1 MDSDNYPITLCLL
14 SSQEPPKA
22 YNVLRTF
29 HSPSE
34 TISPVGIGFCCVV
47 LHNSPIR
54 YASWA
59 KHNQRLDDE
68 YTCGRLHRPSD
79 HYFGYG
85 LWAIGYGLEY
95 AVCRYPCLSPLTFR
109 LIVSCLIAS
118 SPLIS
123 NLIPCLGSVLTQMP
137 QADVEAVRSS
147 ASQNLHTR
155 P

>member
-34 TISPVGIGFCCVV
+34 YISPAGVRFCFVVPAQLYQSATRLEQNTAKGWMMNIPAVGLIGPPTIILAMNYWPLV
-47 LHNSPIR
+47 
-54 YASWA
+54 
-59 KHNQRLDDE
+59 
-68 YTCGRLHRPSD
+68 
-79 HYFGYG
+79 
-85 LWAIGYGLEY
+85 IGYGLEY

-123 NLIPCLGSVLTQMP
+123 NLIPCLRQCFD
-137 QADVEAVRSS
+137 ADATGRCRSS
-147 ASQNLHTR
+147 TE
-155 P
+155 